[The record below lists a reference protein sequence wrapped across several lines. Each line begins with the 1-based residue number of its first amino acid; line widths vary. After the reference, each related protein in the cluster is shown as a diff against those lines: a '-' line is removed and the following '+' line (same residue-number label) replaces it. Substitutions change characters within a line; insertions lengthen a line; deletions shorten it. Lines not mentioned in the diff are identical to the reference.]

1 MYRIS
6 LGILFTAVVL
16 LPSVARAQR
25 SAGLSPDRDVR
36 DTPELGNRIS
46 TGSQQPLSRS
56 RLSVVFA
63 PSLRQSV
70 ELDKPVPSVVTS
82 QVGVHPGLRLPHDGT
97 AAEYQWSESA
107 SHLNESSK
115 VDTSSHQSNRTT
127 HIVIGVVAGVVGG
140 VLLGKSV
147 DKGRAGCGHEQ
158 SGGGTC
164 DWGSGVYEPLFGAIG
179 GAIGG
184 VVGALLP
191 HN

>member
-16 LPSVARAQR
+16 LPSVARAQQA
-25 SAGLSPDRDVR
+25 AGLSPDRDMR

-158 SGGGTC
+158 SGRTC
-164 DWGSGVYEPLFGAIG
+164 DWGSGVYEPLFGASG